1 MLEFAERAARMLEQ
15 RGQGAELE
23 LAMSLHVAVAIHCRL
38 GRHADA
44 IPSSSALSQ
53 S

>member
-1 MLEFAERAARMLEQ
+1 VLEFAERAARMLER

-23 LAMSLHVAVAIHCRL
+23 LAMSLHVTADIHYRL
-38 GRHADA
+38 GHHADA
-44 IPSSSALSQ
+44 IPSSSVLSQ